1 MIYVIRHGQT
11 DWNKEGRIQ
20 GRVNV
25 PLNEEGV
32 KQAQA
37 AGEQIRGMKFD
48 AVFCSPLLRT
58 RQTCEIAY
66 GKKDVIYDDRLIE
79 RDFGSNDGLKR
90 AEVDFVAFWTE
101 GSPEN
106 KACGESMQEMT
117 DRVVGF
123 LEFLKEN
130 YRDKD
135 VLLVTHGGVIMI
147 MNAYFYGIPEDKNF
161 LKYLVTNG
169 QVSKF
174 SF

>member
-1 MIYVIRHGQT
+1 
-11 DWNKEGRIQ
+11 
-20 GRVNV
+20 
-25 PLNEEGV
+25 
-32 KQAQA
+32 
-37 AGEQIRGMKFD
+37 
-48 AVFCSPLLRT
+48 
-58 RQTCEIAY
+58 
-66 GKKDVIYDDRLIE
+66 
-79 RDFGSNDGLKR
+79 
-90 AEVDFVAFWTE
+90 
-101 GSPEN
+101 
-106 KACGESMQEMT
+106 MQEMT

-130 YRDKD
+130 YRDKE